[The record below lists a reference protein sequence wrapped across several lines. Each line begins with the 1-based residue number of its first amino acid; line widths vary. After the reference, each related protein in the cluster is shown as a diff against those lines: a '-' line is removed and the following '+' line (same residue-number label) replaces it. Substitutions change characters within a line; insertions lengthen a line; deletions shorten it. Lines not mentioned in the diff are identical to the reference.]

1 MNFWTYIN
9 ESPLHFWENYIE
21 PGYVSVQSHAEF
33 PLSIYAYGRK
43 TVCEQ
48 KWDGVTT
55 KCRGIIVNNLTGEIV
70 SRPFEKFHNYGA
82 GSDAGVEVGLGEP
95 VIWEKMDG
103 FMCTLYTWEG
113 IDYIASKGSFHSIHA
128 KWATAWLR
136 AKFGPSMGLPTGY
149 TAVFEGLHPDLRI
162 VVDYHNRKELVLLAI
177 IDNETGEEFDPR
189 NMMMSAAGRG
199 IETPHLINTG
209 LAEVHARTM
218 KEDAGS
224 GDEGFVL
231 SVSPKRIWEVL
242 AGNQTPELD
251 EYLKQSTPWF
261 TAFVQKWMKA
271 LTLEY
276 NEIEHGA
283 DASYGVIQGVL
294 NRQWKESGNIPVRK
308 DWALLIQHT
317 PEFVKYAGILFAKL
331 DGKDERRII
340 WKMVKQM
347 THGHNPMVD
356 AHNT

>member
-1 MNFWTYIN
+1 
-9 ESPLHFWENYIE
+9 
-21 PGYVSVQSHAEF
+21 
-33 PLSIYAYGRK
+33 
-43 TVCEQ
+43 
-48 KWDGVTT
+48 
-55 KCRGIIVNNLTGEIV
+55 
-70 SRPFEKFHNYGA
+70 
-82 GSDAGVEVGLGEP
+82 
-95 VIWEKMDG
+95 MDG

-224 GDEGFVL
+224 GDEGFVHMVYEGQTAL
-231 SVSPKRIWEVL
+231 PLEVEVHRIP
-242 AGNQTPELD
+242 A
-251 EYLKQSTPWF
+251 
-261 TAFVQKWMKA
+261 A
-271 LTLEY
+271 
-276 NEIEHGA
+276 
-283 DASYGVIQGVL
+283 AS
-294 NRQWKESGNIPVRK
+294 
-308 DWALLIQHT
+308 
-317 PEFVKYAGILFAKL
+317 
-331 DGKDERRII
+331 
-340 WKMVKQM
+340 
-347 THGHNPMVD
+347 HGHRRVTQTHLGSSGGKPNARIGRVPQAIDSVVHGLRTEMDEGSDLGVQ
-356 AHNT
+356 